1 MPAKLALL
9 VKSSV
14 FVYLLIRAAAE
25 DVKQR
30 EIPDRIS
37 IAICLCSM
45 PMFGAENLLGILSAL
60 PVFIIALIT
69 GKIGGGDVKLIAANG
84 VFLGVRA
91 NITAQIIGFVIL
103 LVFYMPKK
111 MRTDEVPMAPF
122 LSVGALIAMIM

>member
-14 FVYLLIRAAAE
+14 FVYFLIRAAAE